1 MRMLR
6 LNMLKTRRYTM
17 PPRTD
22 HDRAGARDVY
32 ANEAQRSAA
41 GRLGLW
47 LLCLVLAML
56 FGAVIL
62 LLLILRFD
70 GNTWPEHLPPL
81 PWQVWLSTGLLLLES
96 VVLMATV
103 KAKSTRGVK
112 TLLCW
117 AMVVAVAFLASQVWA
132 WVVWHD
138 AVIGVEARRLAL
150 TSLYVV
156 TGVHMAHV
164 LGGLLPLGM
173 LSRHAVGQ
181 AWNERR
187 RAQLRLTANYWH
199 FLDAVWIVLVVTLLI
214 VL

>member
-1 MRMLR
+1 MIRP
-6 LNMLKTRRYTM
+6 NMLKMRRHTM

-22 HDRAGARDVY
+22 DDRAGARDVY

-47 LLCLVLAML
+47 LLFLVLAML

-70 GNTWPEHLPPL
+70 GKAWPEHLPPL
-81 PWQVWLSTGLLLLES
+81 PWQVWLSTGLLLFES
-96 VVLMATV
+96 FVLMAAV
-103 KAKSTRGVK
+103 KAKSTGGVK
-112 TLLCW
+112 TLLRW
-117 AMVVAVAFLASQVWA
+117 AMVIAVAFMASQAWA

-138 AVIGVEARRLAL
+138 AVVGIEARRLAL

-164 LGGLLPLGM
+164 LGGLVPLGM
-173 LSRHAVGQ
+173 LSRHAVGES
-181 AWNERR
+181 WNKRR
-187 RAQLRLTANYWH
+187 RAQLRLTATYWH
-199 FLDAVWIVLVVTLLI
+199 FLDAVWVVLVVTLLV